1 MNRRDRSGLAM
12 LIVIA
17 LVAVS
22 ALLLAGVM
30 KSIVTHHRQTRL
42 QHEHRQ
48 CRLLADA
55 GLERAASLLAAD
67 AEYQGE
73 TWSLAE
79 AETGYRDDARVEIKV
94 ERNDDGEPTEVIAT
108 ATIPATGTPRVTHS
122 ERQKFPINQA
132 SQ

>member
-1 MNRRDRSGLAM
+1 MKRPKRNGLAM

-55 GLERAASLLAAD
+55 GLARAATLLSAD
-67 AEYQGE
+67 AEYEGE
-73 TWSLAE
+73 TWSLAKD
-79 AETGYRDDARVEIKV
+79 ETGYRDNARVEIKV
-94 ERNDDGEPTEVIAT
+94 ERNDEGEAEVIAT
-108 ATIPATGTPRVTHS
+108 ATIPATGTPRVTNT
-122 ERQKFPINQA
+122 ERQKFPINQTD
-132 SQ
+132 

>member
-42 QHEHRQ
+42 QHEHRH

-55 GLERAASLLAAD
+55 GLARAAALLAAD
-67 AEYQGE
+67 TEYQGE
-73 TWSLAE
+73 TWSLAKD
-79 AETGYRDDARVEIKV
+79 ETGYRDDARVEIKV
-94 ERNDDGEPTEVIAT
+94 ERNEEGEATEVVAT
-108 ATIPATGTPRVTHS
+108 ATIPATGTPRVTHT
-122 ERQKFPINQA
+122 E
-132 SQ
+132 SQVTTMIQTSQ